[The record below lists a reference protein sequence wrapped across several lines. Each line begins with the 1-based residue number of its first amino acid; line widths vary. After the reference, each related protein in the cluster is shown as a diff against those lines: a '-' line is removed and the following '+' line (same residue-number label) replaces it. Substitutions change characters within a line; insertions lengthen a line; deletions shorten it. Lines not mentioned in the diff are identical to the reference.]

1 MISIDKNI
9 PLMDDSEFE
18 DLRDFIYEYCGLFF
32 EEDKR
37 YILQKRLPGRIAAHQ
52 LQSFREYLL
61 YLQFDPTR
69 DEELSELADLLTTNE
84 TYFFRE
90 DYQLKAFIDEIVP
103 EIIGRKKDKV
113 LRVWSAGCSTGEEP
127 YTIAMLLRRAMGH
140 LGSPLK
146 GWRIE
151 ILGSDI
157 SQRVLG
163 VARRGVYGETSFRA
177 MNEDYL
183 SYFEEFGGDKRKAA
197 EEIKQMVTFSN
208 INLLDEAKMDFIKS
222 MDVIFCRNV
231 IIYFDNKAK
240 RKVVESFYDK
250 LVDNGYLLLGHS
262 ESLMNVSTSFELKHF
277 KNDMV
282 YQRPAKSVE
291 EEEGGVY

>member
-1 MISIDKNI
+1 MIFADENI
-9 PLMDDSEFE
+9 PLMEDSEFE

-32 EEDKR
+32 EDDKR
-37 YILQKRLPGRIAAHQ
+37 YILQKRLSRRIAVHQ
-52 LQSFREYLL
+52 LQSFRDYLL
-61 YLQFDPTR
+61 YLQFDPNKE
-69 DEELSELADLLTTNE
+69 EELSELADLLTINE

-103 EIIGRKKDKV
+103 EILARKKDKV

-127 YTIAMLLRRAMGH
+127 YTIAMLLHRALDNMGV
-140 LGSPLK
+140 GMDK
-146 GWRIE
+146 WRIE

-163 VARRGVYGETSFRA
+163 VARRGVYGDTSFRA
-177 MNEDYL
+177 MNEDYMP
-183 SYFEEFGGDKRKAA
+183 YFEESGDGKKRAV
-197 EEIKQMVTFSN
+197 EEIRQMVTFSN
-208 INLLDEAKMDFIKS
+208 INLLDKTKMEFVKY

-240 RKVVESFYDK
+240 RKVIESFYDK
-250 LVDNGYLLLGHS
+250 LSDKGYLLLGHS
-262 ESLMNVSTSFELKHF
+262 ESLMNISAAFELKHL

-282 YQRPAKSVE
+282 YQRPSSKDVKAS
-291 EEEGGVY
+291 

>member
-1 MISIDKNI
+1 
-9 PLMDDSEFE
+9 MDDSEFE

-52 LQSFREYLL
+52 LQSFRDYLL
-61 YLQFDPTR
+61 YLQFDPNK
-69 DEELSELADLLTTNE
+69 DEELAELADLLTTNE

-103 EIIGRKKDKV
+103 EILARKEDKV

-127 YTIAMLLRRAMGH
+127 YTIAMLLRRAMDTMGVS
-140 LGSPLK
+140 LNR
-146 GWRIE
+146 WRIE

-163 VARRGVYGETSFRA
+163 VARRAVYGESSFRA
-177 MNEDYL
+177 MDENYI
-183 SYFEEFGGDKRKAA
+183 SYFEDFDGGKKRAVD
-197 EEIKQMVTFSN
+197 EIRQMVTFSN
-208 INLLDEAKMDFIKS
+208 INLLDDAKIDFVKS

-240 RKVVESFYDK
+240 RQVVQSFYDK
-250 LVDNGYLLLGHS
+250 LTDNGYLLLGHS
-262 ESLMNVSTSFELKHF
+262 ESLMNISTSFELKHL

-282 YQRPAKSVE
+282 YQRPQKSVTE
-291 EEEGGVY
+291 SGKEEGV